1 MFVDRKNRM
10 CYGIGRIK
18 KTERMEIMKHP
29 VFKKSVLL
37 VLCLLAALG
46 LCGMAAAEET
56 APEQTRVE
64 VFTVDEFLDA
74 IASNTEIVL
83 ATGEYNL
90 TKATGYSRSNS
101 AYYHWEGGYD
111 GYELVITDVENLS
124 IVGGDPNAVTISTE
138 PRYANVLRFDNV
150 DGVTLSNLVVGH
162 TREQGYCTG
171 GVLYFDSSRN
181 VEIQNCRLYGCG
193 TTGAQLYSC
202 KGVHVDGSEIY
213 ECSYGCIEVT
223 GSENVLFENSK
234 FRDCE
239 VVMEGFA
246 IHSSRNVAI
255 INSEI
260 CRNNGGEFA
269 ALFASDS
276 VGVYLGGL
284 DIHDNF
290 TATLF
295 SSTSIP
301 VTLDSCRV
309 SITGKISDG
318 KMPVAPDGTELSAA
332 DIKSMKMR
340 AVTWEPT
347 VYEDLP
353 KPEAGEDGKIHVS
366 TVDEFLAA
374 LDSDTTIFLEP
385 GEYNLTAASN
395 YGGLGGSCYSWEN
408 TYVDGYQ
415 LLIRGISNLTI
426 EAESA
431 DTTSIVTD
439 PRYANVLYFYGV
451 DNLTLRNVKVG
462 RTEEPGA
469 CSGGVVLE
477 YCHGAL
483 IEGCKL
489 FGCGTIGVDAIY
501 CKDLTVNRCEI
512 YECSASGITLWNCEV
527 VRAFEC
533 DFHDIGEGESDYFY
547 ASEDSRN
554 VSINGQVVR

>member
-1 MFVDRKNRM
+1 M
-10 CYGIGRIK
+10 
-18 KTERMEIMKHP
+18 MKHP

-74 IASNTEIVL
+74 IAPNTEIVL

-193 TTGAQLYSC
+193 TMGVQLYSC

-213 ECSYGCIEVT
+213 ECSYGCIEVDNC
-223 GSENVLFENSK
+223 ENVLFENSK

-239 VVMEGFA
+239 IILEGFS
-246 IHSSRNVAI
+246 IRSSRNVAI

-260 CRNNGGEFA
+260 CRNQGDQFSV
-269 ALFASDS
+269 LFSSDS
-276 VGVYLGGL
+276 TGVYLGGL
-284 DIHDNF
+284 DIHDNS
-290 TATLF
+290 AQVLL

-301 VTLDSCRV
+301 VTMESCR
-309 SITGKISDG
+309 ISDGGRLADG
-318 KMPVAPDGTELSAA
+318 KMPVSPDGKELTPM
-332 DIKSMKMR
+332 DLQSMKMR
-340 AVTWEPT
+340 PVTWEPT
-347 VYEDLP
+347 VYEEQP
-353 KPEAGEDGKIHVS
+353 KPEVGEDGKIHVS

-374 LDSDTTIFLEP
+374 LGSDTTIFLEP

-395 YGGLGGSCYSWEN
+395 YGGLGGSCYRWED

-415 LLIRGISNLTI
+415 LRISGISNLTI

-451 DNLTLRNVKVG
+451 DNLTLRGVKVG
-462 RTEEPGA
+462 HNEGPGV
-469 CSGGVVLE
+469 CSGGVVQLE
-477 YCHGAL
+477 YCRNAL
-483 IEGCKL
+483 LEGCKL
-489 FGCGTIGVDAIY
+489 FGCGTIGVNAI
-501 CKDLTVNRCEI
+501 CCGGLTVNQCEI
-512 YECSASGITLWNCEV
+512 YECSSSGITLLNCEGV
-527 VRAFEC
+527 LAVEC
-533 DFHDIGEGESDYFY
+533 DFHDIGEGEGDYFY
-547 ASEDSRN
+547 ASEDSRD

>member
-1 MFVDRKNRM
+1 MPPVLWYFQNQ
-10 CYGIGRIK
+10 
-18 KTERMEIMKHP
+18 KTERMELMKHP

-37 VLCLLAALG
+37 VLSMLMALS
-46 LCGMAAAEET
+46 LCGMAAAEEA

-74 IASNTEIVL
+74 IAPNTEIVL

-90 TKATGYSRSNS
+90 TKAAGYSRSNS

-150 DGVTLSNLVVGH
+150 DGLTLSNLVVGH

-193 TTGAQLYSC
+193 TLGVQLYAC
-202 KGVHVDGSEIY
+202 KDVHVDASEIY

-239 VVMEGFA
+239 VVLEGFA

-260 CRNNGGEFA
+260 CRNNGGEFS

-290 TATLF
+290 TVTLF

-309 SITGKISDG
+309 SITGKISEG
-318 KMPVAPDGTELSAA
+318 KMPVAPDGTELSAS
-332 DIKSMKMR
+332 DIQSMKMR
-340 AVTWEPT
+340 AVTWEPA
-347 VYEDLP
+347 VYPETP

-385 GEYNLTAASN
+385 GEYNLTTATS
-395 YGGLGGSCYSWEN
+395 YGSVGGSCYSWED

-431 DTTSIVTD
+431 DTTSIVTT

-462 RTEEPGA
+462 HTEEPGV
-469 CSGGVVLE
+469 CSGGVVQLE
-477 YCHGAL
+477 YCHGTL

-512 YECSASGITLWNCEV
+512 YECSASGITLLNCEV

-533 DFHDIGEGESDYFY
+533 DFHDIGEGEADFYY
-547 ASEDSRN
+547 ASEDSRD

>member
-1 MFVDRKNRM
+1 MDFMN
-10 CYGIGRIK
+10 
-18 KTERMEIMKHP
+18 HP

-37 VLCLLAALG
+37 LLCLLFALG
-46 LCGMAAAEET
+46 LCGIAAAEEA

-74 IASNTEIVL
+74 IAPNTEIVL

-90 TKATGYSRSNS
+90 TKATGYPRSNS
-101 AYYHWEGGYD
+101 AYYHWEGCYD

-150 DGVTLSNLVVGH
+150 DGLTLSNLVVGH

-181 VEIQNCRLYGCG
+181 VEIQDCRLYGCG
-193 TTGAQLYSC
+193 TLGVQLYAC
-202 KGVHVDGSEIY
+202 KDVHVDGSEIY

-260 CRNNGGEFA
+260 CRNNGDGSGFA

-309 SITGKISDG
+309 SITGKISEG
-318 KMPVAPDGTELSAA
+318 KMPVAPDGTELSAS
-332 DIKSMKMR
+332 DIQSMKMR

-347 VYEDLP
+347 VYQETP

-385 GEYNLTAASN
+385 GEYNLTTAAS
-395 YGGLGGSCYSWEN
+395 YGSVGGSCYSWED

-431 DTTSIVTD
+431 DTTSIVTN

-462 RTEEPGA
+462 HTEAPGV
-469 CSGGVVLE
+469 CSGGVVQLE
-477 YCHGAL
+477 YCRGTL

-489 FGCGTIGVDAIY
+489 FGCGTIGVNAIY

-512 YECSASGITLWNCEV
+512 YECSASGITIWDCEV

-533 DFHDIGEGESDYFY
+533 DFHDIGEGEADFYY
-547 ASEDSRN
+547 ASEDSRY
-554 VSINGQVVR
+554 VTINGQVVR